1 MADVVLPAESPK
13 DNDKVNY
20 MINTLQSKYNTF
32 LLAREHK
39 LQDGTVIWTTRL
51 SAQIYLELSDY
62 TLMAERV
69 VELLS

>member
-1 MADVVLPAESPK
+1 MADVVLSAKSPK

-20 MINTLQSKYNTF
+20 MIDTLQSKYNTF

-39 LQDGTVIWTTRL
+39 LQDGTVIWFTRL